1 MSFKERL
8 IRGADALDALAR
20 FDPKVRASYMNAS
33 EADSCIRKQWYM
45 KNAEDQSEGQS
56 WGYARRGRHGE
67 IYMVNCLR
75 AANVDLRYAGDD
87 QLSIQCDDTLV
98 SCTPDGVI
106 VDDDAKMLIGVEFK
120 TMDPRT
126 NTSNLPKRPH
136 VTQLQLCMD
145 LIDAYK
151 DRFDLPDYPFSH
163 GVILYMNASNF
174 DDIVEHRVQ
183 YVEDRAGQLHSR
195 AKRLLNANTAARLP
209 REGKL
214 AGGRECSSMC
224 SFNTICGHQGAP
236 EKAEGAV
243 SEVRSKSVL
252 TRAVSSYWDAKIE
265 EADAKLRKDA
275 SAELIKE
282 QLKRQQLSEV
292 DIDGRK
298 VQLQQVA
305 GRTTLD
311 RIAVEVAGI
320 DLTPFERVGAP
331 SERLIVK

>member
-1 MSFKERL
+1 MLKERL
-8 IRGADALDALAR
+8 LQGANALDALSR

-45 KNAEDQSEGQS
+45 KNAEDKAEDQS
-56 WGYARRGRHGE
+56 WGFARRGRHGE

-98 SCTPDGVI
+98 SCTPDGI
-106 VDDDAKMLIGVEFK
+106 VVDHEAEALIGVEFK

-126 NTSNLPKRPH
+126 NQANLPKAPH

-174 DDIVEHRVQ
+174 DDIVEKRVQ
-183 YVEDRAGQLHSR
+183 YVEDRAGQLHQR
-195 AKRLLNANTAARLP
+195 AKRLLSAKSATRLP
-209 REGKL
+209 REGKV
-214 AGGRECSSMC
+214 AGGRECTTMC
-224 SFNTICGHQGAP
+224 AFKAVCGIDVAP
-236 EKAEGAV
+236 EATSTPRERVAMTTTL
-243 SEVRSKSVL
+243 E
-252 TRAVSSYWDAKIE
+252 RAVGGYWDAKIE
-265 EADAKLRKDA
+265 EDDA
-275 SAELIKE
+275 SKRKAALAEIIKD
-282 QLKRQQLSEV
+282 QLHKQGLAEITLGGRQ
-292 DIDGRK
+292 

-305 GRTTLD
+305 GRTTFDKKAAEKAGLD
-311 RIAVEVAGI
+311 
-320 DLTPFERVGAP
+320 LSPFEKVGSP